1 MTKKT
6 SGVNKTATRIM
17 ATALLL
23 SLLFFPCLAPK
34 AIGAAEQDKP
44 IAAEPPEED
53 SVRDLIE
60 ELYVHYEAIDK
71 RLRELKAGL
80 NAEGDILGLLTQTTI
95 YVKKEKG
102 FKIVSVEL
110 KDNGATLWNHLY
122 TTDENNAMDSGGRHQ
137 IFKGDLKK
145 GDHRIFAAYRYSTEA
160 DSAFQTG
167 EIDWQFKA
175 GDESVIMDIF
185 FVKKDGS
192 INAVPRKLFTIDGK
206 EYVEP
211 R

>member
-145 GDHRIFAAYRYSTEA
+145 GDHRIFAAYRYSTDP

-167 EIDWQFKA
+167 EISWQFKA
-175 GDESVIMDIF
+175 GDEPVIMDIF

>member
-6 SGVNKTATRIM
+6 SDLNKTATRIL
-17 ATALLL
+17 ATALLW
-23 SLLFFPCLAPK
+23 SLFFFLCNTHPASAAATQNKPAP
-34 AIGAAEQDKP
+34 AAAK
-44 IAAEPPEED
+44 EED

-60 ELYVHYEAIDK
+60 ELYIHYEAIDK
-71 RLRELKAGL
+71 RLRELKTGL
-80 NAEGDILGLLTQTTI
+80 NAEGDITGLLTQTTV

-110 KDNGATLWNHLY
+110 KDNGVSLWSHLY
-122 TTDENNAMDSGGRHQ
+122 TTDENKAMDAGGRHL

-145 GDHRIFAAYRYSTEA
+145 GDHKLFASYRYSTDPA
-160 DSAFQTG
+160 SKFQTG

-175 GDESVIMDIF
+175 GDEPVTMDIF

-192 INAVPRKLFTIDGK
+192 VNALPRKLFTIDGK